1 MKRTGTT
8 IAVLFAVLT
17 LVPGCPNNGPG
28 PVEPNGGTEPGAD
41 AAAPE
46 PEIEEPP
53 PPPPPPAEYSG
64 DPGKLVVEVSFNGA
78 AVEGAEVRVYRTGQE
93 EVQQSITLTGG
104 LTAAEFDLPP
114 GRYDV
119 RVPFPASLD
128 AGSDGQE
135 GFRIETGRTKRITL
149 PFDSIAQVTL
159 QCSRNGRNTNGT
171 IRLRREGATDFL
183 PEVRCQEEFYITGG
197 TWEAEV
203 TIGGGRGGVQVTT
216 TVHVQGG
223 GSVTTP
229 IVIN

>member
-8 IAVLFAVLT
+8 IAVLFAFLI

-28 PVEPNGGTEPGAD
+28 PVEPNGGTTVAD
-41 AAAPE
+41 ASAPE
-46 PEIEEPP
+46 IVEPP

-93 EVQQSITLTGG
+93 AVQESITLTGG

-119 RVPFPASLD
+119 RVPFPHSLD

-159 QCSRNGRNTNGT
+159 QCSRNGRNSNGT
-171 IRLRREGATDFL
+171 IRLRRQGGTEFL

-203 TIGGGRGGVQVTT
+203 TLGSGRSGVQVTT
-216 TVHVQGG
+216 NVHVQGG